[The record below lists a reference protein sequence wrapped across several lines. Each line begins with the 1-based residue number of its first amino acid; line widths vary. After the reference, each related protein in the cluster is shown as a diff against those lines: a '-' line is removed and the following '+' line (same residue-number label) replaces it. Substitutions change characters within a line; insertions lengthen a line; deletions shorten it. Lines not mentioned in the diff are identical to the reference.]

1 MKANPMPFLDSM
13 ATTPVDP
20 DVIAAMLPFLSNSYG
35 NPSSNNYYGNQAKEA
50 VEIARKQVANAIG
63 TQAEQIIFTSG
74 ATESINLAIKGAAN
88 FYKKSGNHI
97 VTLTTEHAATLAS
110 CQHLAS
116 NGFDVTYLN
125 PEKNGILALNK
136 LKQALRDDTILV
148 SICHVNNEIGVIQNI
163 DAIAEIVTASGALL
177 HVDGAQ
183 TIGKVPLN
191 LHNSKIA
198 MMSFS
203 AHKSYGPKGV
213 GALYLRSNPKL
224 HLSPLNHGGG
234 QEKKIRA
241 GTLATHQIVGM
252 GKAFEIAALNLTENL
267 KYVTALSKQLKEG
280 LESIPNITIN
290 GDLNQRVPHNLNIT
304 FHKLPGDILF
314 NCLQSKIAVA
324 SGSAC
329 NTHEITVSHV
339 LTALGLNRDDANA
352 TIRYSIGKH
361 TTAADIKT
369 AIDITQTTVN
379 KLLELS

>member
-1 MKANPMPFLDSM
+1 MQNKLIPFLDSM

-20 DVIAAMLPFLSNSYG
+20 DVVTAMLPFLSNNYG
-35 NPSSNNYYGNQAKEA
+35 NPSSNNYYGNQARAAIEK
-50 VEIARKQVANAIG
+50 ARQQVATAIG

-88 FYKKSGNHI
+88 FYRKSGNHI
-97 VTLTTEHAATLAS
+97 ITLTTEHAATLAS
-110 CQHLAS
+110 CQHLES
-116 NGFDVTYLN
+116 KGFDVTYIN
-125 PEKNGILALNK
+125 PETNGILDLNK
-136 LKQALRDDTILV
+136 LKQALRTNTILV
-148 SICHVNNEIGVIQNI
+148 SICHVNNEIGVIQDI
-163 DAIAEIVTASGALL
+163 EAIAEIVAASGALL

-183 TIGKVPLN
+183 TIGKAPLN

-213 GALYLRSNPKL
+213 GALYLRSDPKL

-252 GKAFEIAALNLTENL
+252 GKAFEIAALNHTENL
-267 KYVTALSKQLKEG
+267 KHVISLAKQLKTG
-280 LESIPNITIN
+280 LESIPNTSIN
-290 GDLNQRVPHNLNIT
+290 GDIDQRVPHNLNIT

-314 NCLQSKIAVA
+314 NCIQSEIAVA

-339 LTALGLNRDDANA
+339 LTAIGISRDDANA

-361 TTAADIKT
+361 TTTADIKA
-369 AIDITQTTVN
+369 AIDITKTTAN
-379 KLLELS
+379 KLTKSI